1 MFSPLVSWILASSPS
16 SSSSSGE
23 EDEFVDD
30 GDHYENV
37 GENEHFRCETEELPS
52 TSCAG
57 DTKTTPVDLAT
68 PGAGVSC
75 VPDTDTS
82 SRKRR
87 RISHSYTPRQRL
99 WTKQDEVELLSGYLG
114 YLKHNRWGATS
125 LQNDV
130 TFFYDQ
136 IRPKLNKDFNKNQV
150 VQKLR
155 ALKRKHQI
163 ILDKINSG
171 REVSHKSPQEEA
183 IFEISQRIWGK
194 NRDHE
199 SSPEPDADDKNS
211 EEDDGE
217 ELERL
222 NEENKDIKK
231 LIEETMMSCLS
242 PLNNIN
248 EEEGSGLKLVEQ
260 YGSGGEGDEKERK
273 QRILEL
279 EAYLKQL
286 ELLQDQIKARIE
298 ELRIQGVCFQQT
310 GHLFSNC
317 RRLML

>member
-23 EDEFVDD
+23 EDDFVDD

-37 GENEHFRCETEELPS
+37 GENEHFLREAEELPS

-57 DTKTTPVDLAT
+57 DTITTPVALAT

-75 VPDTDTS
+75 VPDADTS

-87 RISHSYTPRQRL
+87 RISHSYTPRHRL
-99 WTKQDEVELLSGYLG
+99 WTKQDEIELLSGYVG

-136 IRPKLNKDFNKNQV
+136 TRPKLNKDFNKNQV

-211 EEDDGE
+211 EEDDSE
-217 ELERL
+217 ELGRL

-248 EEEGSGLKLVEQ
+248 VVEGSGLKLVEQ
-260 YGSGGEGDEKERK
+260 YGSGEEGDEKERK
-273 QRILEL
+273 QRIWEL

-286 ELLQDQIKARIE
+286 ELLQDQIKTRIK
-298 ELRIQGVCFQQT
+298 ELQTQGE
-310 GHLFSNC
+310 
-317 RRLML
+317 